1 MEGLDLYLETDDG
14 GRRSGEEVEEEGE
27 EIDVEMEV
35 VEVVEV
41 VEKEMG
47 EEEC

>member
-14 GRRSGEEVEEEGE
+14 GRWSGEEVEEEGE

-35 VEVVEV
+35 LEVVEV

>member
-1 MEGLDLYLETDDG
+1 
-14 GRRSGEEVEEEGE
+14 VEEEGE
-27 EIDVEMEV
+27 EIDVEMEMEV
-35 VEVVEV
+35 LEVVEV

>member
-14 GRRSGEEVEEEGE
+14 GRRCGEEVEEEGE

-35 VEVVEV
+35 VEVVE
-41 VEKEMG
+41 KEMG